1 MINLLLIGF
10 IKFNLKIISFFV
22 IPVYNLLSSIPGIS
36 SILSIA
42 TNLILR
48 AVKYF
53 YIIKEL
59 FLIPNSLILLFVSGV
74 LFLIGLYQLMWF
86 YSMQTKIIGFIRGK

>member
-10 IKFNLKIISFFV
+10 IKFNIKIISFFV
-22 IPVYNLLSSIPGIS
+22 VPLYNILSSIPGIS
-36 SILSIA
+36 SLLSIS
-42 TNLILR
+42 TNIILK
-48 AVKYF
+48 AVRYF

-59 FLIPNSLILLFVSGV
+59 FLIPNSLILLFVSGI